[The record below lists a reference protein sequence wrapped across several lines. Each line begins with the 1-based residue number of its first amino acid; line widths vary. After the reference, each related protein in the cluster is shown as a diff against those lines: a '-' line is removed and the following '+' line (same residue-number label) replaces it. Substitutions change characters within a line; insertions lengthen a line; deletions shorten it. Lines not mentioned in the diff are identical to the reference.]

1 MQLGV
6 LIDTKDV
13 PVPVAGVVVVSN
25 KRGPNQFDDVWNMPP
40 RWCMEYATGQKIIL
54 GKKKSGPASW
64 GECWTL
70 GKVVGNSGKNAWYVP
85 NQLPLKAFHAT
96 TIQGSVLGSHSGIR
110 QKTMVKEMTI
120 NFL

>member
-40 RWCMEYATGQKIIL
+40 R
-54 GKKKSGPASW
+54 
-64 GECWTL
+64 
-70 GKVVGNSGKNAWYVP
+70 
-85 NQLPLKAFHAT
+85 
-96 TIQGSVLGSHSGIR
+96 
-110 QKTMVKEMTI
+110 
-120 NFL
+120 